1 MKLSA
6 RVSRISLSST
16 AAVLAA
22 ATRLKDE
29 GHDVVDFGPGEP
41 DFPTPENIKQ
51 AAVQAIQSNFTKYT
65 ATEGIS
71 ELKEAIIDRHAQEF
85 HTAYRPDQVLVTVG
99 GKHGIFNLVS
109 ALIEADDEV
118 VVPIP
123 YWVTFKDVVHYCGG
137 RCVFVRTLEED
148 NFRVRSDQVE
158 SVLTGKTK
166 LIILN
171 SPNNPS
177 GAIISESE
185 LQKIVETARERKIF
199 ILTDEC
205 YSHFVYGGRR
215 PFSLA
220 SLGRAFY
227 DHLVVVGSLSKTY
240 AMTGWRVGY
249 CLGPPDLIKSML
261 KIQSHC
267 TSNTSSISQRAAVEA
282 LRGPQDSVREMLQE
296 YSRRRDFIVTAL
308 NTIPGVHCNWP
319 DGAFYVYPNV
329 VAVLKESAIPTT
341 ADLCVRLL
349 QDAHVAVVPGEAFGT
364 QDHIRISY
372 ATSQEQL
379 AMGAERIR
387 KFLGKTGQS

>member
-6 RVSRISLSST
+6 RVSRISISST

-22 ATRLKDE
+22 AARLKAE

-41 DFPTPENIKQ
+41 DFPTPDNIKR
-51 AAVQAIQSNFTKYT
+51 AAVEAIQSNFTKYT

-71 ELKEAIIDRHAQEF
+71 ELRQAIIDRHARDF
-85 HTAYRPDQVLVTVG
+85 NTAYKPDQVLVTVG

-109 ALIEADDEV
+109 ALIEPDDEV

-123 YWVTFKDVVHYCGG
+123 YWVTFKDVVQYAGG
-137 RCVFVRTLEED
+137 RCAFVRTLEED
-148 NFRVRSDQVE
+148 NFRVRADQIE
-158 SVLTGKTK
+158 AALTPKTR

-177 GAIISESE
+177 GAIIPESE
-185 LQKIVETARERKIF
+185 LKKIAQTARERRIL

-220 SLGRAFY
+220 SIGREYY
-227 DHLVVVGSLSKTY
+227 DQLVVVGSLSKTY

-249 CLGPPDLIKSML
+249 CLGAAELIKSML

-267 TSNTSSISQRAAVEA
+267 TSNVSSISQKAAVEA
-282 LRGPQDSVREMLQE
+282 LRGPQDSVQEMLQE

-308 NTIPGVHCNWP
+308 NAIPGVRCNWP
-319 DGAFYVYPNV
+319 DGAFYVYLNV
-329 VAVLKESAIPTT
+329 SGFLKESAIQTT
-341 ADLCVRLL
+341 SDLCVRLL
-349 QDAHVAVVPGEAFGT
+349 RDAHVAVVPGEAFGT
-364 QDHIRISY
+364 LEHLRISY

-379 AMGAERIR
+379 AKGVERIK
-387 KFLGKTGQS
+387 KFAAQI

>member
-22 ATRLKDE
+22 AARLKAE

-41 DFPTPENIKQ
+41 DFPTPDNVKQ
-51 AAVQAIQSNFTKYT
+51 AAVRAIQSNFTKYT
-65 ATEGIS
+65 ATEGII
-71 ELKEAIIDRHAQEF
+71 ELKQAIIDRHARDF
-85 HTAYRPDQVLVTVG
+85 NTAYKPDQVLVTVG

-109 ALIEADDEV
+109 ALIEEDDEV

-123 YWVTFKDVVHYCGG
+123 YWVTFKDVVHYAGG
-137 RCVFVRTLEED
+137 RCVFVRALEED
-148 NFRVRSDQVE
+148 NFRVRADQIE
-158 SVLTGKTK
+158 AALTAKTR

-177 GAIISESE
+177 GAVISESE
-185 LQKIVETARERKIF
+185 LKRIAQIARERKIF

-205 YSHFVYGGRR
+205 YSHFVYGDRR

-220 SLGRAFY
+220 SLGRDFY
-227 DHLVVVGSLSKTY
+227 DQLVVVGSLSKTY

-249 CLGPPDLIKSML
+249 CLGPADLIKSML

-282 LRGPQDSVREMLQE
+282 LTGPQDSVHEMLQE
-296 YSRRRDFIVTAL
+296 YSRRRDFIVAAL
-308 NTIPGVHCNWP
+308 NTIPGVRCNWP

-329 VAVLKESAIPTT
+329 SGFLKESAIQTT

-349 QDAHVAVVPGEAFGT
+349 RDVHVAVVPGEAFGT
-364 QDHIRISY
+364 QEHIRISY

-379 AMGAERIR
+379 AKGVERIR
-387 KFLGKTGQS
+387 EFTAQIG

>member
-6 RVSRISLSST
+6 RVSRISISST

-22 ATRLKDE
+22 AARLKAE
-29 GHDVVDFGPGEP
+29 GHDVVDLGPGEP
-41 DFPTPENIKQ
+41 DFPTPDHIKR
-51 AAVQAIQSNFTKYT
+51 AAVEAIQSNFTKYT

-71 ELKEAIIDRHAQEF
+71 ELKQAIIDRHAWDF
-85 HTAYRPDQVLVTVG
+85 NTAYKLDQVLVTVG

-109 ALIEADDEV
+109 ALIEPDDEV

-123 YWVTFKDVVHYCGG
+123 YWVTFRDVVQYSGG
-137 RCVFVRTLEED
+137 RCTFVRTLEED
-148 NFRVRSDQVE
+148 NFRVRADQIE
-158 SVLTGKTK
+158 AALTPKTR

-177 GAIISESE
+177 GAIIPESE
-185 LQKIVETARERKIF
+185 LKKIAQTARERRIL

-220 SLGRAFY
+220 SIGREYY
-227 DHLVVVGSLSKTY
+227 DQLVVVGSLSKTY

-249 CLGPPDLIKSML
+249 CLGPAELIKSML
-261 KIQSHC
+261 KIQSHS
-267 TSNTSSISQRAAVEA
+267 TSNVSSISQKAAVEA
-282 LRGPQDSVREMLQE
+282 LRGPQGSVQEMLQE

-308 NTIPGVHCNWP
+308 NAIPGIRCNWP

-329 VAVLKESAIPTT
+329 SGFLGKSALQT
-341 ADLCVRLL
+341 ASDLCVRLL
-349 QDAHVAVVPGEAFGT
+349 QETYVAVVPGEAFGT
-364 QDHIRISY
+364 REHIRISY

-379 AMGAERIR
+379 AKGVERIKKVAAQIR
-387 KFLGKTGQS
+387 

>member
-6 RVSRISLSST
+6 RVSRISISST

-22 ATRLKDE
+22 AARLKTE

-41 DFPTPENIKQ
+41 DFPTPDNIKR
-51 AAVQAIQSNFTKYT
+51 AAVEAIQSNFTKYT

-71 ELKEAIIDRHAQEF
+71 ELRQAIIDRHARDF
-85 HTAYRPDQVLVTVG
+85 NTAYKPDQVLVTVG

-109 ALIEADDEV
+109 ALIDPDDEV

-123 YWVTFKDVVHYCGG
+123 YWVTFKDVVQYAGG
-137 RCVFVRTLEED
+137 RCAFVRTLEED
-148 NFRVRSDQVE
+148 NFRVRADQIE
-158 SVLTGKTK
+158 AALTPKTR

-177 GAIISESE
+177 GAIIPESE
-185 LQKIVETARERKIF
+185 LKKIAQTARERRIL

-220 SLGRAFY
+220 SIGREYY
-227 DHLVVVGSLSKTY
+227 DQLVVVGSLSKTY

-249 CLGPPDLIKSML
+249 CLGPAELIKSML

-267 TSNTSSISQRAAVEA
+267 TSNVSSISQKAAVEA
-282 LRGPQDSVREMLQE
+282 LRGPQDSVQEMLQE
-296 YSRRRDFIVTAL
+296 YSRRRDFIVAAL
-308 NTIPGVHCNWP
+308 NAIPGVRCNWP

-329 VAVLKESAIPTT
+329 SAFLGKSAIQTT
-341 ADLCVRLL
+341 SDLCVRLL
-349 QDAHVAVVPGEAFGT
+349 QETYVAVVPGEAFGT
-364 QDHIRISY
+364 REHIRISY

-379 AMGAERIR
+379 AKGVERIK
-387 KFLGKTGQS
+387 KFAAQIG

>member
-16 AAVLAA
+16 AAVLSAA
-22 ATRLKDE
+22 ARLKAE
-29 GHDVVDFGPGEP
+29 GYDVVDFGPGEP
-41 DFPTPENIKQ
+41 DFPTPDNIKQ
-51 AAVQAIQSNFTKYT
+51 AAIQAIQSNFTKYT

-71 ELKEAIIDRHAQEF
+71 ELKQAIIDRHGRDF
-85 HTAYRPDQVLVTVG
+85 NTAYAPDQVLVTVG

-109 ALIEADDEV
+109 ALVEPDDEV

-123 YWVTFKDVVHYCGG
+123 YWVTFRDVVHYVGG
-137 RCVFVRTLEED
+137 RCVFIRTLEED
-148 NFRVRSDQVE
+148 NFRVHAHQIE
-158 SVLTGKTK
+158 GALTSKTR

-177 GAIISESE
+177 GAVIPETE
-185 LQKIVETARERKIF
+185 LKAIAQTARERRIF

-205 YSHFVYGGRR
+205 YSHFVYGNRH

-220 SLGRAFY
+220 SLGREY
-227 DHLVVVGSLSKTY
+227 CDQLVVIGSLSKTY

-249 CLGPPDLIKSML
+249 CLGPADLIKSML

-267 TSNTSSISQRAAVEA
+267 TSNTSSISQKAAVEA
-282 LRGPQDSVREMLQE
+282 LCGSQDSVQQMLQE
-296 YSRRRDFIVTAL
+296 YSRRRDFIVAAL
-308 NTIPGVHCNWP
+308 NAIPGIRCNWP

-329 VAVLKESAIPTT
+329 SAFLKKSAIETT
-341 ADLCVRLL
+341 SDLCVRLL

-364 QDHIRISY
+364 QEHIRISY

-379 AMGAERIR
+379 AKGVERMKR
-387 KFLGKTGQS
+387 FLVQVT